1 MTVAAVGAGCFGL
14 VVGWITYR
22 TLVRRAD
29 RAALSDISTV
39 IAAVGGA
46 AVTGLF
52 KDKTLFGWYSIGL
65 AVGFVSYFVLFW
77 VINGKDEVGEIMGN
91 KKPTPGRDA

>member
-1 MTVAAVGAGCFGL
+1 MSIAGVGALCFGL

-22 TLVRRAD
+22 TLIRRSD

-65 AVGFVSYFVLFW
+65 AAGFVVYFALFW
-77 VINGKDEVGEIMGN
+77 IINGKDEVGEVMGG
-91 KKPTPGRDA
+91 KKPSPGRDL